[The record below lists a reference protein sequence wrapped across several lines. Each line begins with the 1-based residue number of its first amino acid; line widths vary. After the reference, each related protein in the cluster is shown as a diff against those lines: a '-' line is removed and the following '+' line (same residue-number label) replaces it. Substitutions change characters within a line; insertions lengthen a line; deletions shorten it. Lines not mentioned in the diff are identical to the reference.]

1 MVDYDSLFENTGY
14 EPSLSVHLDFR
25 MPADPTAP
33 EDYIS
38 GNAWNYYDY
47 DGEGRPIYKHLVMD
61 VNVTKRSVNTL
72 NALLNM
78 NVSDDLKL
86 AARIIAGGK

>member
-1 MVDYDSLFENTGY
+1 
-14 EPSLSVHLDFR
+14 
-25 MPADPTAP
+25 
-33 EDYIS
+33 
-38 GNAWNYYDY
+38 
-47 DGEGRPIYKHLVMD
+47 MD